1 MNPNKF
7 DFGGRFNSD
16 NLYESEDAGFEEYL
30 TVEALLC
37 LKFGDDRGHAIYALL
52 CKYAIKAAK
61 KTGGGIP
68 GFLLRSDGGEFI
80 GFHGSDNAKMDDINN
95 PDDDEDIEGYI
106 GGDGTNLD
114 DTDVGEL

>member
-1 MNPNKF
+1 MTLNNF
-7 DFGGRFNSD
+7 DFGGRFNSG
-16 NLYESEDAGFEEYL
+16 NLYKSEDAGFEEYL

-80 GFHGSDNAKMDDINN
+80 SFHGSDNAEMDDINN
-95 PDDDEDIEGYI
+95 PDDADDIDGYI
-106 GGDGTNLD
+106 W
-114 DTDVGEL
+114 

>member
-1 MNPNKF
+1 MTLNNF
-7 DFGGRFNSD
+7 DFGGRFNSS
-16 NLYESEDAGFEEYL
+16 NLYKSEDAGFEEYL

-80 GFHGSDNAKMDDINN
+80 SFHGSDNAEMDDINN
-95 PDDDEDIEGYI
+95 PDDADDIDGYI
-106 GGDGTNLD
+106 W
-114 DTDVGEL
+114 